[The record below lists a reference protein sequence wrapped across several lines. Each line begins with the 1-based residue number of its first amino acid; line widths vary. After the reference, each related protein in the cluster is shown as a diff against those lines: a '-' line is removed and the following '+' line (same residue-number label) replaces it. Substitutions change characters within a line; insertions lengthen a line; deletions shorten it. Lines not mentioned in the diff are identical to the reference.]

1 MPDSATAT
9 PLKALI
15 LRTCKA
21 DLTSHGGFQWPESG
35 EVVAPDWSPSEE
47 CGSGLHGLLWG
58 AGDAGLLDWSDTAK
72 WLVAEIDA
80 EKAVDL
86 GGKVKF
92 ERASVVF
99 VGDRHEAANYIR
111 DNGGDGH
118 AIVSGTATA
127 GYRGTATAG
136 DRGTATAGVRG
147 TATAGYRGTATAGDR
162 GTATAG
168 DRGTAT
174 AGVRGTATAGYSG
187 TATAGDRGT
196 ATAGYSGTATAGDRG
211 TATAGYSGTA
221 TAGYRG
227 CIIIEWYDSGASAYR
242 NKCAEVDGTAIK
254 PDTAYQLDD
263 DGNFVEATE

>member
-1 MPDSATAT
+1 MKRTPLKRKTAT

-136 DRGTATAGVRG
+136 
-147 TATAGYRGTATAGDR
+147 YR

-174 AGVRGTATAGYSG
+174 AGVRGTATAGDRG